1 MNILLFPFKL
11 VLNIVELVFKLTG
24 RLIAIIMGLLLMIIG
39 GVLCLTIVGGIVGV
53 PLAIFGLILL
63 VKGFF

>member
-24 RLIAIIMGLLLMIIG
+24 RLIAIIIGLLLMIIG